1 MTVNISDLQSRFGL
15 IDKGLPDLPSKG
27 GKFNTTD
34 IYGASI
40 SRKDKNA
47 GNPRA
52 GIYNDGDSGA
62 IYATDGTYL
71 GSISAE
77 KGRQNSAINAAWT
90 SMGETIAGHKPV
102 AFGSGKEGN
111 ELNSHHNIAEAIQYA
126 YDNESSKEENP
137 TFNEAEFSPQIQDA
151 IERSNKYREDNWSG
165 KTAQDIYG
173 KSKDLAKGAY
183 GGRFD
188 HGVDNKGYQ
197 AADIATDNYFNSEKY
212 KMDLKNKQA
221 QNKAAQA

>member
-1 MTVNISDLQSRFGL
+1 MEISDLQSRFGL

-40 SRKDKNA
+40 SRKKKQS

-52 GIYNDGDSGA
+52 GIYNDGDTGA

-77 KGRQNSAINAAWT
+77 KGRENKAINDYWT
-90 SMGETIAGHKPV
+90 SMGTGINGEKTV

-111 ELNSHHNIAEAIQYA
+111 ELNSHHNIAEAIQHA
-126 YDNESSKEENP
+126 YENGNKKNENP
-137 TFNEAEFSPQIQDA
+137 TFNEATFSPQVQTA
-151 IERSNKYREDNWSG
+151 IERAKEYRDRAWSG
-165 KTAQDIYG
+165 EAAQDIYG
-173 KSKDLAKGAY
+173 KSKDPLSGYSQGHTSSAGSANAGDQAK
-183 GGRFD
+183 
-188 HGVDNKGYQ
+188 NS
-197 AADIATDNYFNSEKY
+197 YFNSEKY
-212 KMDLKNKQA
+212 QVDLKTKKAQSEASQA
-221 QNKAAQA
+221 